1 MSAAAGSSASLKE
14 KGNML
19 LSGATVRV
27 GLSSTE
33 QEEKGAPGQ
42 AVREAGREPQALQA
56 PRPLVSSWDRRLS
69 QPSRA
74 EGLVGRGYWGGVY
87 PLPHKPPVSPVSTG
101 QPPCVLH

>member
-27 GLSSTE
+27 ALGTTE

-42 AVREAGREPQALQA
+42 TSLEGRN
-56 PRPLVSSWDRRLS
+56 PRPLTPWC
-69 QPSRA
+69 
-74 EGLVGRGYWGGVY
+74 LVGISG
-87 PLPHKPPVSPVSTG
+87 
-101 QPPCVLH
+101 